1 MVRGVRVLYGCGA
14 VVMGTCGVTTLHLQE
29 MVKPEL
35 PPLLEV
41 LSNLS
46 MESSRM
52 FCSDGDPL
60 WAVPTK
66 VVPES
71 SPFGERLRLPKQ
83 STMNSR
89 F

>member
-1 MVRGVRVLYGCGA
+1 MACCHSGGSLRFGRGMVTHCGIAIMVRGVRVLYGCGA

-60 WAVPTK
+60 
-66 VVPES
+66 
-71 SPFGERLRLPKQ
+71 
-83 STMNSR
+83 
-89 F
+89 